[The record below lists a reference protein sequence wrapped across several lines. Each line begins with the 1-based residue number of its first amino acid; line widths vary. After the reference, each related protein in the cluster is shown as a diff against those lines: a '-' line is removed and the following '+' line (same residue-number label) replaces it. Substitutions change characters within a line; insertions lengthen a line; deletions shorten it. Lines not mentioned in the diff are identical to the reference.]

1 MRSTEEASS
10 AQDRILQAGLS
21 RFPKDGF
28 EATTVRALAADADVS
43 PGLVI
48 HYFGSKQGL
57 RQACD
62 SYVVGQIRDMK
73 GEAIATDSLDDP
85 STIAG
90 GFQMAG
96 PLMRYLGWSLS
107 TGSDDAARLFD
118 EMVEESARLTRMA
131 IEAGALEPSTDPEAR
146 AAVLLS
152 MQMGSLLMQ
161 EHVSRVLGVD
171 LLSIEGVMRASR
183 ASLEIFTGAMFP
195 PGQAEAMREALEIAI
210 ENTRKEGS
218 DG

>member
-1 MRSTEEASS
+1 MRSIEPGAKTE
-10 AQDRILQAGLS
+10 DRILHAGLE

-48 HYFGSKQGL
+48 HYFGSKRGL

-62 SYVVGQIRDMK
+62 RYVIGQIRDLK
-73 GEAIATDSLDDP
+73 SEAISSDRLDDP
-85 STIAG
+85 AMMAG
-90 GFQMAG
+90 GFQVAG

-107 TGSDDAARLFD
+107 TGSDEAAAIFD
-118 EMVEESARLTRMA
+118 EMVEEAARLTEMA
-131 IEAGALEPSTDPEAR
+131 IESGALAPSPDPKAR

-152 MQMGSLLMQ
+152 MQMGSLLMH
-161 EHVSRVLGVD
+161 EHMSRVLGVD
-171 LLSIEGVMRASR
+171 ILSLEGVMRASR

-195 PGQAEAMREALEIAI
+195 PGQAEAMREAMEVAI